1 LWLSLGGCRKPV
13 PRLFT
18 TGEDGLEIL
27 CLRVYPFGSEGTAMA
42 TVAGFPQAQPK
53 STATFT
59 QAKYRPR
66 LAFSHISISFV

>member
-1 LWLSLGGCRKPV
+1 MAVESQLHDYLQQEKMVLKFYVCGHIPLDRKA
-13 PRLFT
+13 L
-18 TGEDGLEIL
+18 
-27 CLRVYPFGSEGTAMA
+27 TAMA
-42 TVAGFPQAQPK
+42 TAAGFPQAQLK

>member
-1 LWLSLGGCRKPV
+1 MVLKLFYVYGHIPLDRKA
-13 PRLFT
+13 L
-18 TGEDGLEIL
+18 
-27 CLRVYPFGSEGTAMA
+27 TAMA

-66 LAFSHISISFV
+66 LAFNYVSISFV